1 MTPLAIPAGTT
12 YCGAAASV
20 ASVCVYVQEAVMQR
34 PAGALFVAGAT
45 SGLPIVTAATAAEAG
60 HRERLQLT
68 PAMRRPRG
76 RIRI

>member
-1 MTPLAIPAGTT
+1 MAILAGTT

-20 ASVCVYVQEAVMQR
+20 ASVCVYVQGAVMQR
-34 PAGALFVAGAT
+34 PAGALLVAGAT
-45 SGLPIVTAATAAEAG
+45 SGLPTVTAATAEAG
-60 HRERLQLT
+60 IASDAAT